1 MYGFS
6 GIQGNVSLLPRI
18 RVVQKQA
25 KNSNSW
31 SLSCLASL
39 ILIRKKKTSKVVL
52 SINVLT
58 LTNTNQPTYQLSNQS
73 TNRPMTDRPN
83 KQPNNRPTDQ
93 LLIRGQMEP
102 PEHEHEALYLYVK
115 KEMFRG
121 QRKLTYRPRGN
132 TVTKKI
138 NRDNDLNNFLQ
149 NQTCVHI
156 SIHSKPIN

>member
-1 MYGFS
+1 
-6 GIQGNVSLLPRI
+6 
-18 RVVQKQA
+18 
-25 KNSNSW
+25 
-31 SLSCLASL
+31 
-39 ILIRKKKTSKVVL
+39 
-52 SINVLT
+52 
-58 LTNTNQPTYQLSNQS
+58 
-73 TNRPMTDRPN
+73 
-83 KQPNNRPTDQ
+83 
-93 LLIRGQMEP
+93 MEP